1 MGREE
6 RGEKS
11 TKERVKSTE
20 KGKGLGKLKRK
31 KILITVLLLT
41 PTSWLKATETTPTP
55 TLKKKQKQSYQK
67 LGPYCPMTY
76 RNSIF
81 FGCHITDANPDFL
94 YREAAMGQ
102 QPQSSTHLLS
112 QLMLNPSFHAPVTR
126 EQSSSSIHP
135 YWRTLVYFYEDD

>member
-41 PTSWLKATETTPTP
+41 PTS
-55 TLKKKQKQSYQK
+55 
-67 LGPYCPMTY
+67 
-76 RNSIF
+76 
-81 FGCHITDANPDFL
+81 
-94 YREAAMGQ
+94 
-102 QPQSSTHLLS
+102 
-112 QLMLNPSFHAPVTR
+112 
-126 EQSSSSIHP
+126 
-135 YWRTLVYFYEDD
+135 